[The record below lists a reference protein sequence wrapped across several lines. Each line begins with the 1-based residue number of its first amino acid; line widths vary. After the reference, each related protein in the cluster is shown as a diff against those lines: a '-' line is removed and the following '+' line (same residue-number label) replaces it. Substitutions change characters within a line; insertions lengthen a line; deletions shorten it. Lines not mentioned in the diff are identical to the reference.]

1 MMMRREYPELLP
13 EALRPQARRLA
24 ALVRDPSEF
33 LWAIRNEPRFNTAF
47 KSTPGGAVAYHAPCH
62 LRAQGVGFKGRDL
75 LRKIPGVVPKMTME
89 CCGHDGTYAMKVEGF
104 EQLDQ
109 GRPEGL
115 RRHEGGRRRGLG
127 DRLPARRA
135 AVPAARGPQAAAP
148 DVDPGP
154 RLPRGRLREE
164 GRGAGRRGRGGAE
177 GRRGAM
183 KTVERSE
190 ILDYATYEERRA
202 AIRDAA
208 MQAKDERRVHVGRYL
223 TFLFE
228 NRETI
233 RYQIQEMM
241 RAERMVREADIAHE
255 IETYNELLGGGG
267 ELGCTLLIEID
278 DPAERAVKL
287 GRWLGLP
294 AAALREARGRDEGP
308 RAVRRASGRR
318 RAALL
323 GAVPEVPGRWPRPGR
338 RSAATST
345 TPMSAARRRFRPP
358 SGPPWRRTCP
368 VSRIPFRIRTCALA
382 AARSEREKQ
391 ESDSRGREML
401 SDVTDRTEDGSA
413 DPGPLFRAL
422 RDAAEH
428 ERSGRLQLVSA
439 RELRQLRFL
448 EGAIADAS
456 SDVPGERLGDVL
468 VRHGLLSQADL
479 DGAVEVVLR
488 ERKRLGPVLAEKG
501 LLDEVRIREA
511 IGLHVRE
518 IVSAALGRA
527 GLKVAFEELPEDEV
541 ETDFECPLSPAQ
553 LILDASRRV
562 GLEHVTRAIAADGR
576 VLVVTTDERSR
587 AARGVTLTP
596 ADGFI
601 LSQVDGTLRAA
612 DLAGVVPL
620 PREEF
625 ERSLFG
631 LISIGLVGF
640 MEPRAPAPPRA
651 RRKPAPASDAVPPAP
666 PPAGSRA
673 PTAPT
678 SPPAPPPTAPSADA
692 PTAQASTTPPAGSP
706 APARPAP
713 RSSQELRQCIL
724 EAHRGLERTH
734 YEVLGI
740 GQDAS
745 GAEVRGAYARL
756 MRTFHP
762 DALRG
767 PGLDDVEAQ
776 REAVCLRAGE
786 AYEVLRNDEAR
797 AAYDNNLKL
806 WRRKVP
812 APPPLPPAPASA
824 PPPAAVP
831 SAASPSPSRASA
843 PAAPAVPVDAG
854 AAAAPAGGSAPT
866 AAPATHAGPA
876 GAHAGAAASPA
887 ATPTAEARAADDAEA
902 QIAAIAAAETLV
914 EDGEFWDAIQKL
926 EPLLPRLSG
935 SRRARARMALAE
947 AYARN
952 PKWRRRAEEALR
964 LAIEDSPRDT
974 EPRLR
979 LASLYVE
986 LGLPAR
992 AAALCRAV
1000 LEIDPRN
1007 AAAREAL
1014 GDGHEAPA
1022 GSAIKKLLN
1031 RR

>member
-1 MMMRREYPELLP
+1 
-13 EALRPQARRLA
+13 
-24 ALVRDPSEF
+24 
-33 LWAIRNEPRFNTAF
+33 
-47 KSTPGGAVAYHAPCH
+47 
-62 LRAQGVGFKGRDL
+62 
-75 LRKIPGVVPKMTME
+75 
-89 CCGHDGTYAMKVEGF
+89 
-104 EQLDQ
+104 
-109 GRPEGL
+109 
-115 RRHEGGRRRGLG
+115 
-127 DRLPARRA
+127 
-135 AVPAARGPQAAAP
+135 
-148 DVDPGP
+148 
-154 RLPRGRLREE
+154 
-164 GRGAGRRGRGGAE
+164 
-177 GRRGAM
+177 
-183 KTVERSE
+183 
-190 ILDYATYEERRA
+190 
-202 AIRDAA
+202 
-208 MQAKDERRVHVGRYL
+208 
-223 TFLFE
+223 
-228 NRETI
+228 
-233 RYQIQEMM
+233 
-241 RAERMVREADIAHE
+241 
-255 IETYNELLGGGG
+255 
-267 ELGCTLLIEID
+267 
-278 DPAERAVKL
+278 
-287 GRWLGLP
+287 
-294 AAALREARGRDEGP
+294 
-308 RAVRRASGRR
+308 
-318 RAALL
+318 
-323 GAVPEVPGRWPRPGR
+323 
-338 RSAATST
+338 
-345 TPMSAARRRFRPP
+345 
-358 SGPPWRRTCP
+358 
-368 VSRIPFRIRTCALA
+368 
-382 AARSEREKQ
+382 
-391 ESDSRGREML
+391 ML

-501 LLDEVRIREA
+501 LLDEARIREA

-612 DLAGVVPL
+612 DLAGVIPL

-678 SPPAPPPTAPSADA
+678 SPPAPPPTAPSAAA
-692 PTAQASTTPPAGSP
+692 PTAQASTTPPAGSL
-706 APARPAP
+706 APAHPAP
-713 RSSQELRQCIL
+713 RSSQELRRCIL

-824 PPPAAVP
+824 PPPAAVS

-843 PAAPAVPVDAG
+843 TAAPAVPIDAG

-887 ATPTAEARAADDAEA
+887 AAPTAEARAADDAEA

-964 LAIEDSPRDT
+964 LAIEDSPRDA

-1022 GSAIKKLLN
+1022 GGAIKKLLN